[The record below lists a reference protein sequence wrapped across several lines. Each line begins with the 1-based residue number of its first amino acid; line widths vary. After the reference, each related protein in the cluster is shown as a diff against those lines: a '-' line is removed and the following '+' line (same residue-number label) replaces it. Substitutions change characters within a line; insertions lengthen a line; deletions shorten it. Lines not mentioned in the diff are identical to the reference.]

1 METLTAAR
9 ATDLGAGETHQRFL
23 ALDIFRGLTIA
34 GMVLV
39 NTPGSWSYVFA
50 PLKHAQW
57 NGCTPTDLVFPFFL
71 FAVGNALAF
80 SMSKYQSLGTGEVLK
95 KIFKRSVLIFLIGF
109 FLLWFP
115 FVRWSE
121 GELVFRTPDTLR
133 IMGVLQR
140 IALAYMGG
148 ALIVHF
154 LRPMKAFVA
163 AVVLLLGYWG
173 ILLAFGDLTLEGN
186 AVLKVDRY
194 LLGEQH
200 MYRGYYSAVEQRNI
214 PFDPEGLLSTIPAI
228 ASVIFGFLVGKFL
241 RTRGNAYETVS
252 WLFVAGLLFIF
263 LGLWWDMIF
272 PINKPIWSSS
282 YVLYTT
288 GLATV
293 VLAMII
299 FVTDLKGKDRWSRPF
314 VLFGRNPLLLY
325 VLSGVI
331 VKVNSLIRFGD
342 ISLHAGLYRHFFQP
356 LAGNYLGSLLFAVF
370 HVMVILAIAWWL
382 DSRKI
387 YVRV

>member
-1 METLTAAR
+1 
-9 ATDLGAGETHQRFL
+9 
-23 ALDIFRGLTIA
+23 
-34 GMVLV
+34 
-39 NTPGSWSYVFA
+39 
-50 PLKHAQW
+50 
-57 NGCTPTDLVFPFFL
+57 
-71 FAVGNALAF
+71 
-80 SMSKYQSLGTGEVLK
+80 
-95 KIFKRSVLIFLIGF
+95 
-109 FLLWFP
+109 
-115 FVRWSE
+115 
-121 GELVFRTPDTLR
+121 
-133 IMGVLQR
+133 
-140 IALAYMGG
+140 
-148 ALIVHF
+148 
-154 LRPMKAFVA
+154 
-163 AVVLLLGYWG
+163 
-173 ILLAFGDLTLEGN
+173 
-186 AVLKVDRY
+186 

-314 VLFGRNPLLLY
+314 VL
-325 VLSGVI
+325 
-331 VKVNSLIRFGD
+331 
-342 ISLHAGLYRHFFQP
+342 
-356 LAGNYLGSLLFAVF
+356 
-370 HVMVILAIAWWL
+370 
-382 DSRKI
+382 
-387 YVRV
+387 